1 MVNNGIPMEHFL
13 VISALGADRT
23 GIVDE
28 LARTSSDCRC
38 NIADSRMIVMGQEF
52 ALIMMVSGT
61 WDAIAKLEVQLP
73 NVAKRLGLELITK
86 RTSARPAQNEAMP
99 YNVNVIAL
107 DNPGIV
113 HEIANFF
120 AQQGINIEAMETSTY
135 AAPHTGSQMFALSM
149 TVNIPARVH
158 IASLRESFMVFC
170 DDRNLDAI
178 IEPFKS

>member
-1 MVNNGIPMEHFL
+1 MEHFL
-13 VISALGADRT
+13 VLSALGADRT

-28 LARTSSDCRC
+28 LARAASDSRC

-52 ALIMMVSGT
+52 ALIMMLSGT
-61 WDAIAKLEVQLP
+61 WDAIAKLEAQLP
-73 NVAKRLGLELITK
+73 NLGKRLNLAITFK
-86 RTSARPAQNEAMP
+86 RTEPRAVQADAMP
-99 YNVNVIAL
+99 YNVHVIAL

-120 AQQGINIEAMETSTY
+120 AIQGINIEAMETSTY
-135 AAPHTGSQMFALSM
+135 AAPHTGSPMFALSM

-158 IASLRESFMVFC
+158 VASLRENFMLFC

-178 IEPFKS
+178 IEPFKN

>member
-1 MVNNGIPMEHFL
+1 MEHFL
-13 VISALGADRT
+13 VLSALGADRT
-23 GIVDE
+23 GIIDE
-28 LARTSSDCRC
+28 LARAASETRC

-61 WDAIAKLEVQLP
+61 WDAIAKLEAQLP
-73 NVAKRLGLELITK
+73 NLGKRLGLAITSK
-86 RTSARPAQNEAMP
+86 RTEPRGVQAEAMP
-99 YNVNVIAL
+99 YNVHVIAL

-120 AQQGINIEAMETSTY
+120 AVQGINIEAMETSTY
-135 AAPHTGSQMFALSM
+135 AAPHTGSPMFALSM

-158 IASLRESFMVFC
+158 VASLRENFMLFC

-178 IEPFKS
+178 IEPFKN

>member
-1 MVNNGIPMEHFL
+1 MKPESEHFL
-13 VISALGADRT
+13 VLSALGADRT

-28 LARTSSDCRC
+28 LARAATDSRC
-38 NIADSRMIVMGQEF
+38 NIADSRMIVMGLEF
-52 ALIMMVSGT
+52 AIIMMVSGT

-73 NVAKRLGLELITK
+73 AVARRLKLEVISK
-86 RTSARPAQNEAMP
+86 RTEARLAQKEALP
-99 YNVNVIAL
+99 YSVSVISL

-120 AQQGINIEAMETSTY
+120 ASQGINIEAMETSTY

-149 TVNIPARVH
+149 TVNIPGRVH
-158 IASLRESFMVFC
+158 IASLRENFLLFC

-178 IEPFKS
+178 IEPFKT

>member
-1 MVNNGIPMEHFL
+1 MKPETEHFL
-13 VISALGADRT
+13 VISALGSDRT

-28 LARTSSDCRC
+28 LARAASDSRC
-38 NIADSRMIVMGQEF
+38 SIADSRMVVMGQEF
-52 ALIMMVSGT
+52 AIILMVSGT

-73 NVAKRLGLELITK
+73 AIGRRLSLEIITR
-86 RTSARPAQNEAMP
+86 RTEARPVQKAAIP
-99 YNVNVIAL
+99 YNVHVIAL

-120 AQQGINIEAMETSTY
+120 ALQGINLEAMDTSTY

-149 TVNIPARVH
+149 TVNIPATLH
-158 IASLRESFMVFC
+158 IASLRESFMIFC

-178 IEPFKS
+178 IEPFKA

>member
-1 MVNNGIPMEHFL
+1 MEHFL
-13 VISALGADRT
+13 VLSALGADRT

-28 LARTSSDCRC
+28 LARAASDSRC

-52 ALIMMVSGT
+52 ALIMMLSGT
-61 WDAIAKLEVQLP
+61 WDAIAKLEAQLP
-73 NVAKRLGLELITK
+73 NLGKRLNLAITFK
-86 RTSARPAQNEAMP
+86 RTEPRAIQADAMP
-99 YNVNVIAL
+99 YNVHVIAL

-120 AQQGINIEAMETSTY
+120 AIQGINIEAMETSTY
-135 AAPHTGSQMFALSM
+135 AAPHTGSPMFALSM

-158 IASLRESFMVFC
+158 VASLRENFMLFC

-178 IEPFKS
+178 IEPFKN

>member
-1 MVNNGIPMEHFL
+1 MEHFL
-13 VISALGADRT
+13 VLSALGADRT

-28 LARTSSDCRC
+28 LARAASEARC

-52 ALIMMVSGT
+52 ALIMMVCGT
-61 WDAIAKLEVQLP
+61 WDAIAKLEAQLP
-73 NVAKRLGLELITK
+73 NLGKRLELAITCK
-86 RTSARPAQNEAMP
+86 RTEPRAVQAEAMP
-99 YNVNVIAL
+99 YNVHVIAL

-120 AQQGINIEAMETSTY
+120 AIQGINIEAMETSTY
-135 AAPHTGSQMFALSM
+135 AAPHTGSPMFALSM

-158 IASLRESFMVFC
+158 VASLRENFMLFC

-178 IEPFKS
+178 IEPFKN

>member
-1 MVNNGIPMEHFL
+1 MDHFL
-13 VISALGADRT
+13 VLSALGADRT

-28 LARTSSDCRC
+28 LARTASEARC

-52 ALIMMVSGT
+52 AIIMMVSGS

-73 NVAKRLGLELITK
+73 NLGKRLGLVITSK
-86 RTSARPAQNEAMP
+86 RTEQKTAQREAMP
-99 YNVNVIAL
+99 YNVHVIAL

-120 AQQGINIEAMETSTY
+120 ASQGINIEAMETSTY

-158 IASLRESFMVFC
+158 IATLRENFMLFC

-178 IEPFKS
+178 VEPYKS

>member
-1 MVNNGIPMEHFL
+1 MKPETEHYL
-13 VISALGADRT
+13 VLSALGADRT

-28 LARTSSDCRC
+28 LARTATDARC

-52 ALIMMVSGT
+52 AIIMMVSGT

-73 NVAKRLGLELITK
+73 AVGRRLSLEILSK
-86 RTSARPAQNEAMP
+86 RTETRAVQKDAIP
-99 YNVNVIAL
+99 YNVHVIAL

-120 AQQGINIEAMETSTY
+120 ASQGINIEAMETSTY

-158 IASLRESFMVFC
+158 IATLRENFMLFC

-178 IEPFKS
+178 IEPFKA

>member
-1 MVNNGIPMEHFL
+1 MEHYL
-13 VISALGADRT
+13 VLSALGADRT

-28 LARTSSDCRC
+28 LARAAADTRC

-61 WDAIAKLEVQLP
+61 WDAIAKLEAQLP
-73 NVAKRLGLELITK
+73 NLGKRLGLVITSK
-86 RTSARPAQNEAMP
+86 RTEPRPVQTEAMP
-99 YNVNVIAL
+99 YNVHVIAL

-120 AQQGINIEAMETSTY
+120 AVQGINIEAMETSTY
-135 AAPHTGSQMFALSM
+135 AAPHTGSPMFALSM
-149 TVNIPARVH
+149 TVNIPARLHV
-158 IASLRESFMVFC
+158 ATLRENFMLFC

-178 IEPFKS
+178 IEPYKA